1 MVLKDVR
8 AKVEQT
14 WTTTKKLL
22 ALMSVWGLVFSLVTI
37 ARLGVAFAYDDTLV
51 DSASAF
57 AKAPPSAA
65 LPRGSDD
72 WKIINNAYELENP
85 KLLPYAVAGLARVFG
100 FRILILAERQAVGG
114 EPLKKEWRRLAP
126 RGFTFV
132 PNPED
137 LHLHLQDGR
146 YVLFLGSTDQELLEA
161 KKAGVF
167 AVRVKRGKQAV
178 LTSPYTPGRLGE
190 VVLPLSEFYVK

>member
-14 WTTTKKLL
+14 WTTTKKIL

-51 DSASAF
+51 DSSAAYEKASGASA
-57 AKAPPSAA
+57 AA
-65 LPRGSDD
+65 RGPDY
-72 WKIINNAYELENP
+72 WKTINNAYDLESP
-85 KLLPYAVAGLARVFG
+85 KLLPYAAAGLARAFG
-100 FRILILAERQAVGG
+100 FRILILAERQSTGG
-114 EPLKKEWRRLAP
+114 EALKKEWRHLAP

-132 PNPED
+132 SDPEE

-146 YVLFLGSTDQELLEA
+146 YVLFLGSTDRELLEA
-161 KKAGVF
+161 KKAGVY
-167 AVRVKRGKQAV
+167 AVRVKRPRKAV
-178 LTSPYTPGRLGE
+178 LGGEYNPGQLGE
-190 VVLPLSEFYVK
+190 VVIPLSEF

>member
-14 WTTTKKLL
+14 WTTTKKIL
-22 ALMSVWGLVFSLVTI
+22 AMMSVWGLIFSLVTI

-51 DSASAF
+51 DSSAAY
-57 AKAPPSAA
+57 AKAGSTA
-65 LPRGSDD
+65 LPHGSDY
-72 WKIINNAYELENP
+72 WKTINNAYELESP
-85 KLLPYAVAGLARVFG
+85 KLLPYAVAGLARAFG
-100 FRILILAERQAVGG
+100 FRVLILAERQATGG

-132 PNPED
+132 ADPDD

-146 YVLFLGSTDQELLEA
+146 YVLFLGSTDRELLEA
-161 KKAGVF
+161 KKAGVY
-167 AVRVKRGKQAV
+167 AVRVKRGRKAV
-178 LTSPYTPGRLGE
+178 LGGDYNPGRLGE
-190 VVLPLSEFYVK
+190 VVIPLSEF